1 MYKINEQT
9 QRDKRLK
16 RFLTK
21 TRGSILQ
28 VDFSCSIRAQL
39 ALCFILKCLPRSPT
53 TDRLTSGFIS
63 VTIDYR
69 TRLNHLHP
77 LLVCSVSTVRLLA
90 LPFCG
95 FTFVT
100 FHGFVLVFVP
110 ERNSTTC
117 LLFTVCCNFGMT
129 GISVIGGFL
138 EAVEMW
144 LLKPDRITQFFQ
156 IMERPF

>member
-39 ALCFILKCLPRSPT
+39 ALCFILKCLPLCSPT

-63 VTIDYR
+63 VTIYYR

-77 LLVCSVSTVRLLA
+77 LLVGSVSTVRLLA
-90 LPFCG
+90 LPLCG

-100 FHGFVLVFVP
+100 FRGFVLFFVQ

-138 EAVEMW
+138 EAVEM
-144 LLKPDRITQFFQ
+144 
-156 IMERPF
+156 